1 MSDPEKLRRWVI
13 MLFSANYTERQF
25 VLGSTVKT
33 IKAGQCAYSLQRWA
47 DTFGCSK
54 KSVMNFFDLLVIEK
68 MITVETIGTGNRST
82 TLITIDNYA
91 CYQGNEETQTLP
103 LTAPQTLPNGKRTG
117 YTTKEREESKEG
129 KKEKKEVGENK
140 KVFTPP
146 TLEQCIEYAA
156 KRGYNAK
163 FATKFFNTGIAIGWM
178 VGKVKMKDWE
188 ASMNTWDGEE
198 WNDKYRINQTPKD
211 NGRIKI

>member
-1 MSDPEKLRRWVI
+1 MSDPEKLRRWII

-25 VLGSTVKT
+25 VLGSSIKT

-68 MITVETIGTGNRST
+68 MITVETIGKGNRST

-129 KKEKKEVGENK
+129 NKEKKDIRERKIFV
-140 KVFTPP
+140 PP
-146 TLEQCIEYAA
+146 TLSEMESFFEANGYSKQAA
-156 KRGYNAK
+156 FEAFEWYEKLNWHNK
-163 FATKFFNTGIAIGWM
+163 D
-178 VGKVKMKDWE
+178 GKPVVVW
-188 ASMNTWDGEE
+188 
-198 WNDKYRINQTPKD
+198 QTTMRNNWFKEKNKNRQLPKL
-211 NGRIKI
+211 